1 MLVVLGR
8 LDHVH
13 SVRAA
18 QIVNMEHVVSFSH
31 HVERIVTISLS
42 TEAAVDVECT
52 ITIKHRPFA
61 VFFPKR
67 LLETLTNAIDII
79 TLHLSADLEVFIA
92 ENKVPALCR
101 K

>member
-1 MLVVLGR
+1 MLPKDKPEVEHTPYHLISDVMLVVLGR

-61 VFFPKR
+61 VFFPK
-67 LLETLTNAIDII
+67 
-79 TLHLSADLEVFIA
+79 
-92 ENKVPALCR
+92 
-101 K
+101 